1 MNKNKMSMEEKEI
14 FERFA
19 AIFPSLPYTAKE
31 NLLFYGEGMARM
43 MGLMKK
49 AEETKQKPA

>member
-1 MNKNKMSMEEKEI
+1 MNKTKMSEKEKQMLK
-14 FERFA
+14 RFA
-19 AIFPSLPYTAKE
+19 IIIPMLPDTAKE
-31 NLLFYGEGMARM
+31 NLLFYGEGMVGM

>member
-1 MNKNKMSMEEKEI
+1 MDKNKMSMEEREI

-19 AIFPSLPYTAKE
+19 AIFPSLPDIAKE

-49 AEETKQKPA
+49 AEETKQIPA

>member
-1 MNKNKMSMEEKEI
+1 MNKSEMSVNEKEI

-19 AIFPSLPYTAKE
+19 VIIPSLPDTAKE